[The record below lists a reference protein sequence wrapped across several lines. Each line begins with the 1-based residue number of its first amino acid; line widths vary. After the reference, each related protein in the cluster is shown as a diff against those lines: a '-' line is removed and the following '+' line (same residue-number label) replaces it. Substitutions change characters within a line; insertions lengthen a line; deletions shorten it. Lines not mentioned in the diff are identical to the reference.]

1 MIVLII
7 FEFAVFECVLVF
19 NGFFFLF
26 NSAIAKYFYESVV
39 RLSGGRSRAAR
50 PERLEEE
57 YYPRGAERYE
67 RGYPRE
73 YHDYGPEYT
82 RERAHAAHAP
92 PQHDAYGHD
101 YTRDAYARDEYGREY
116 ARDERERRRDRD
128 PPDDY
133 GPSRRALNA
142 V

>member
-1 MIVLII
+1 MRGVP
-7 FEFAVFECVLVF
+7 A
-19 NGFFFLF
+19 
-26 NSAIAKYFYESVV
+26 
-39 RLSGGRSRAAR
+39 GGRSRAAR

-57 YYPRGAERYE
+57 YYPRGGSRYS
-67 RGYPRE
+67 RAYPRDYE
-73 YHDYGPEYT
+73 YGPDYS
-82 RERAHAAHAP
+82 RERPPGHAP
-92 PQHDAYGHD
+92 PPHDAYGHD
-101 YTRDAYARDEYGREY
+101 YQRDAYAREDYGREY